1 MTQSTSPFE
10 PTFSFARNAHVDTR
24 CFGRSTYANGYF
36 LAAEL
41 LTKHASD
48 DRLDRNFLVFPIC
61 YLYRHNLE
69 LQLKD
74 LIAVGNR
81 VVRPVTEKTT
91 HHKLKDLWVVAR
103 QLLREADS
111 GKPDPTEFDKVDR
124 LIDHFAAV
132 DDDAQAFRF
141 PTRTNGNRSLAH
153 ISEIDLESLRE
164 QVNSVTL
171 YLWGCIDWL
180 DDLGQQP

>member
-1 MTQSTSPFE
+1 MTHPTSPFD
-10 PTFSFARNAHVDTR
+10 PTFSLARNAHVDTAH
-24 CFGRSTYANGYF
+24 FGRATYANGYF

-41 LTKHASD
+41 LAKHACE

-61 YLYRHNLE
+61 YLYRHNIE

-74 LIAVGNR
+74 LIVVARR
-81 VVRPVTEKTT
+81 VVKPVTEKVT
-91 HHKLKDLWVVAR
+91 HHRIKDLWALAR
-103 QLLREADS
+103 QLLGEADL
-111 GKPDPTEFDKVDR
+111 GKPYPEEFKEVDR
-124 LIDHFAAV
+124 LIDYFAGV

-141 PTRTNGNRSLAH
+141 PTKMNGDRSLAD
-153 ISEIDLESLRE
+153 ISEIDLESLRD